1 MRQILV
7 EPKKWKLAAAAKECH
22 ATLKGKGDA
31 SCWYYSDAGLLLVLF
46 KVYFVQSLFC
56 PKKGTMPR
64 ETHVQIL
71 SINVLVLGIAR
82 ASSFESRLLK
92 MVCPVLSHEGS

>member
-1 MRQILV
+1 MRPAGTVQMLV
-7 EPKKWKLAAAAKECH
+7 C
-22 ATLKGKGDA
+22 
-31 SCWYYSDAGLLLVLF
+31 YSFCSKFMIA
-46 KVYFVQSLFC
+46 QSLFG
-56 PKKGTMPR
+56 PKKGTMPH

-82 ASSFESRLLK
+82 ASSFESRLPK